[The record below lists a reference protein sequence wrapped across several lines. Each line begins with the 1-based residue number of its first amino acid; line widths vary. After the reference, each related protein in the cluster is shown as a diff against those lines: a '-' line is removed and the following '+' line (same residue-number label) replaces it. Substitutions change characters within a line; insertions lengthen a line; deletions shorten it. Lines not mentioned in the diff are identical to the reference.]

1 MSDSN
6 QLEVH
11 DGNKAID
18 EQLKHLV
25 RTKIVVKDS
34 PLIELKSFP
43 RYT

>member
-18 EQLKHLV
+18 EQLKPLV